1 MPRRLLP
8 KRRRQ
13 RSSREEMA
21 GDHVY
26 AVREASPRR
35 RYPSRSGQ
43 REGGPPLEML
53 KRSWLW
59 RQKISEKEVT
69 REQTY
74 ALSEAATPYQKPQSQ
89 EKRNEKRSTL
99 DENLI

>member
-1 MPRRLLP
+1 MYAVWEDSS
-8 KRRRQ
+8 RRR
-13 RSSREEMA
+13 S
-21 GDHVY
+21 
-26 AVREASPRR
+26 
-35 RYPSRSGQ
+35 PSRSGQ
-43 REGGPPLEML
+43 REGGPPLEMP
-53 KRSWLW
+53 KRSWLR